1 MSSLRLQ
8 KRLAASVLK
17 VGVKRVWI
25 DPNEIAEVAL
35 ANSRKNI
42 RKLFKDGLIMKR
54 QVHMHSRSR
63 VQAFHEAKRKGRHCG
78 HGKRKG
84 TKDARMPQKV
94 LWMRRQ
100 RVLRRLLRKYRD
112 AKKITKDI
120 YHQFYLGSKGNQF
133 KNKTVLIEAIHKMKQ
148 EKIREKQLAEQREAR
163 RAKNT
168 VRKEKRVAKKL
179 EQLGGITAA
188 PAKEDKKPAAA
199 PKEEKAAPKK
209 DAKPAAPPKKE
220 EAKPAPK
227 KEAAPA
233 KKEAAPAKKE
243 EAKPAPKKDAAP
255 AKKDAPKKK

>member
-1 MSSLRLQ
+1 MAFLRLQ

-17 VGVKRVWI
+17 CGKKRVWI
-25 DPNEIAEVAL
+25 DPNETAEVAL

-42 RKLFKDGLIMKR
+42 RKLFKDGLIMRR

-63 VQAFHEAKRKGRHCG
+63 VQRYQEAKRKGRHQG

-100 RVLRRLLRKYRD
+100 RVLRRLLRKYRE

-120 YHQFYLGSKGNQF
+120 YHHFYVGSKGNLF
-133 KNKTVLIEAIHKMKQ
+133 KNKSVLIEAIHKMKQ

-168 VRKEKRVAKKL
+168 VRKEKRIAKKL
-179 EQLGGITAA
+179 EQIGQAPKRAEPVKEEAPKEVKKAA
-188 PAKEDKKPAAA
+188 PAKEAKKAAA
-199 PKEEKAAPKK
+199 P
-209 DAKPAAPPKKE
+209 
-220 EAKPAPK
+220 AKPAPA
-227 KEAAPA
+227 KEAP
-233 KKEAAPAKKE
+233 
-243 EAKPAPKKDAAP
+243 
-255 AKKDAPKKK
+255 KKDAPKKDAPKKDAPKKDAPKGGKK

>member
-1 MSSLRLQ
+1 MANLRLQ

-17 VGVKRVWI
+17 VGKKRVWI
-25 DPNEIAEVAL
+25 DPNEVAEVAL

-42 RKLFKDGLIMKR
+42 RKLFKDGLIMRR
-54 QVHMHSRSR
+54 QVHMHSHSR
-63 VQAFHEAKRKGRHCG
+63 VQRYHEAKRKGRHQG

-112 AKKITKDI
+112 AKKITKDL

-133 KNKTVLIEAIHKMKQ
+133 KNKTVLIEAIHRMKQ

-168 VRKEKRVAKKL
+168 ARKEKRVAKKL
-179 EQLGGITAA
+179 EQMTGVVRQEVKPAA
-188 PAKEDKKPAAA
+188 PAKEEPKK
-199 PKEEKAAPKK
+199 ETKAAP
-209 DAKPAAPPKKE
+209 AKPAPAKPAPAKEAPKKE
-220 EAKPAPK
+220 APK

-233 KKEAAPAKKE
+233 KKEA
-243 EAKPAPKKDAAP
+243 
-255 AKKDAPKKK
+255 PKKK